1 MTKRAI
7 KNTFNLFKRRGMKKN
22 FRTHRKRGLKRQSAS
37 LIGTPV
43 SPLPPSPD
51 MIVPPK

>member
-1 MTKRAI
+1 MTKCAI
-7 KNTFNLFKRRGMKKN
+7 KNTFNLFKRQGMKKN
-22 FRTHRKRGLKRQSAS
+22 FRTHQKPGLKRQSAS

-43 SPLPPSPD
+43 IPIPPSPD